1 MKADYRHGIITA
13 ISCWVATLAAFALD
27 LGNPWWATMTVWVI
41 AHPNPGQIWQKG
53 LHRVGGTIVG
63 CMLGYWLAAATGGRP
78 LIQCLV
84 LFLAMAV
91 GTYLRFRSDFEYAWM
106 LGTVSVLLLIS
117 VSLDAPETL
126 YQAAHYRA
134 YEIICGVVSAAICPL
149 LLGPLL
155 RLENARV
162 PASALSLNLHGD
174 HAEILRLAMVGGV
187 AVVAIAIIWS
197 LFNLPSLTQSMIT
210 AVLVL
215 NRDLTSSRTRAQFR
229 IVGCLVGGAAGLIC
243 ILFVADSF
251 AVWSIILLL
260 GVAIFAKLHL
270 SDHRWAYV
278 GTQGGIAFIMAMVS
292 SNGPPDSVVPVFNRL
307 VGITIGI
314 AVMILVA
321 AAAQL
326 FPAAPLVPK
335 IPRSRISV

>member
-1 MKADYRHGIITA
+1 MTA
-13 ISCWVATLAAFALD
+13 
-27 LGNPWWATMTVWVI
+27 WVI

-63 CMLGYWLAAATGGRP
+63 CILGYWLAAATAGRP
-78 LIQCLV
+78 VIQCLA
-84 LFLAMAV
+84 LFFAMAV
-91 GTYLRFRSDFEYAWM
+91 GTYLRFRSDYEYAWM

-126 YQAAHYRA
+126 YQSAHYRA
-134 YEIICGVVSAAICPL
+134 YEIICGVASATICPVL
-149 LLGPLL
+149 LRPLL
-155 RLENARV
+155 RLENTRV
-162 PASALSLNLHGD
+162 PKLALSLNLHGD
-174 HAEILRLAMVGGV
+174 HAEILRLAVVGGV
-187 AVVAIAIIWS
+187 AVVAIAILWS
-197 LFNLPSLTQSMIT
+197 LFNLPSLTQSLIT
-210 AVLVL
+210 SVLVL
-215 NRDLTSSRTRAQFR
+215 NRDLMASRTRAQFR

-243 ILFVADSF
+243 ILFVGDSF

-260 GVAIFAKLHL
+260 GIAAFAKLHL

-292 SNGPPDSVVPVFNRL
+292 SNGPPDSVVPVVNRL
-307 VGITIGI
+307 VGITVGMS
-314 AVMILVA
+314 VMILVA

-326 FPAAPLVPK
+326 FPAAPLEPR